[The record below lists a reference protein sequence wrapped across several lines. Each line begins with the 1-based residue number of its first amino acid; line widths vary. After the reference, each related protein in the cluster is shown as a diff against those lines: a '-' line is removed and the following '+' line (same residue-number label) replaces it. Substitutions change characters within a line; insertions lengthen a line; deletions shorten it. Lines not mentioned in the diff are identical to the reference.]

1 MSDSDDIMPPP
12 EGGNPFPAIRDSIVG
27 AGLVKTTNARDLH
40 GFLKVGRDFT
50 TWIKARLDRYGFV
63 ENVDYVTDEPGP
75 QIGGVGNRGARTEYH
90 LTLDTAKEIAMVENN
105 EQGRAARRYFIE
117 CERRAQ
123 EGSLPTDAMALL
135 VQTNG
140 IARQLSG
147 RLAKMRAELDALVE
161 KNPVPALDFGG
172 TVTAHQMIV
181 MAGIPA
187 EDRQRGTAQMVTR
200 RMISFCA
207 EKRVACFRTPAEV
220 NPSRPFRFSK
230 ECAGE
235 WLLGDRC
242 GVQRI
247 RNQVERMK
255 AKKGSAAR
263 GSRQMHMQLVTSEG
277 RPVA

>member
-1 MSDSDDIMPPP
+1 MSDKDDTTSPP
-12 EGGNPFPAIRDSIVG
+12 EGGNPFPAICNSIVG

-40 GFLKVGRDFT
+40 GFLNIGRDFT

-140 IARQLSG
+140 IARQLSS
-147 RLAKMRAELDALVE
+147 RLAKMRVELDALAE
-161 KNPVPALDFGG
+161 RRPVPALDFGG
-172 TVTAHQMIV
+172 TVTAHQMIE
-181 MAGIPA
+181 MAGISA
-187 EDRQRGTAQMVTR
+187 TDRQRGTAQMVTR
-200 RMISFCA
+200 RMLSFCA
-207 EKRVACFRTPAEV
+207 ERQVACFRTPAEV
-220 NPSRPFRFSK
+220 NPSRPFRFPQAVASD
-230 ECAGE
+230 
-235 WLLGDRC
+235 WLLGAGR
-242 GVQRI
+242 GIERI
-247 RNQVERMK
+247 RSQVARMK
-255 AKKGSAAR
+255 SKKCGPAGGQGALR
-263 GSRQMHMQLVTSEG
+263 LV
-277 RPVA
+277 